1 MSDGYP
7 GSAMVRPFFA
17 ALVLLAGIAGA
28 MAQSAAPDQAPVTQP
43 SATQVQPPASQ
54 PPAAPAMTFEW
65 MREGPADKC
74 GDKCREWIFATGQ
87 IQPNTPRL
95 FVEFAA
101 KRSVAGATVVLDS
114 SGGSVGGAMALGRL
128 FRRLS
133 ITTTVGHAQKLP
145 SAGGSD
151 ERATLSPQAVC
162 ASMCAFVV
170 LGGARRHVPPEARIL
185 VHQIWPRVSRDDAI
199 AGNYSAKDLVAVQR
213 DLGMLAKYV
222 VDMGGDIELFEL
234 ALRIPPW
241 EILRPLNATEIDRV
255 KLRNVDDPF
264 NANAR
269 AANVATT
276 EPASPALPA
285 IKVPTDRPLDVLD
298 RAWATNDAYGLRA
311 FSRRHPLTIE
321 GEQIGAFELSFVC
334 GDAGVSAIYVE
345 QRKPRSATPT
355 DRVARVGIG
364 AGKERALLKVQS
376 STPESGDVRTIAQG
390 LVTPDFLAVLS
401 ETAGQSLVI
410 ATQTDTN
417 VRTAIRPG
425 NTGFGDSFRQT
436 VAECRK

>member
-1 MSDGYP
+1 MTFGIS
-7 GSAMVRPFFA
+7 GSAMVRPFLS
-17 ALVLLAGIAGA
+17 ALALLAGISSGL
-28 MAQSAAPDQAPVTQP
+28 AQSAPDQSPATQP
-43 SATQVQPPASQ
+43 SATQAQPPASQ
-54 PPAAPAMTFEW
+54 PPSTPSMTFEW
-65 MREGPADKC
+65 VREGPADKC
-74 GDKCREWIFATGQ
+74 RDKCREWISASGQ

-101 KRSVAGATVVLDS
+101 KRSVSGATIVLDS

-128 FRRLS
+128 IRRLNV
-133 ITTTVGHAQKLP
+133 TTSVGRTQKLP
-145 SAGGSD
+145 GGSAGG
-151 ERATLSPQAVC
+151 ERAILSPQGVC

-185 VHQIWPRVSRDDAI
+185 VHQIWPRVSRDDAV

-213 DLGMLAKYV
+213 DLGLLAKYV
-222 VDMGGDIELFEL
+222 VDMGGDIELFEI

-241 EILRPLNATEIDRV
+241 EILRPLNAVEVDRV
-255 KLRNVDDPF
+255 KLNTVDDPF
-264 NANAR
+264 NPNAR
-269 AANVATT
+269 VADGTAAMSAV
-276 EPASPALPA
+276 
-285 IKVPTDRPLDVLD
+285 KVPANRQLDVMD
-298 RAWATNDAYGLRA
+298 RAWAANEAYGPRA

-334 GDAGVSAIYVE
+334 GDAGVSAVYVE
-345 QRKPRSATPT
+345 QRKPRTATPA

-364 AGKERALLKVQS
+364 AGKERAMLKIQTS
-376 STPESGDVRTIAQG
+376 APETGGDLRTIAQG
-390 LVTPDFLAVLS
+390 LVTPDFLVALS
-401 ETAGQSLVI
+401 DTAGQSLVV

-425 NTGFGDSFRQT
+425 NTGFGESFKQT